1 MCGNPLLIADVL
13 QIYDNLHDTD
23 DSFVGYNGLVTVGSC
38 LCVDGFLFVCCCAH
52 DLSYARC
59 KLLGGDVV
67 PIKTSSF
74 YCSQDTISMIDI

>member
-38 LCVDGFLFVCCCAH
+38 LCVDGFLLCVVALMICPVQDASFLAAMWFSSRHHHSTVLKT
-52 DLSYARC
+52 LS
-59 KLLGGDVV
+59 
-67 PIKTSSF
+67 
-74 YCSQDTISMIDI
+74 Q